1 VRPPERSL
9 ILLPGG
15 RLATGDPVLVVLE
28 GEDPRP
34 ATVIAANFSTEVFR
48 DDVVAAYTDGTRDLV
63 DDRAVRRG
71 SHTP

>member
-1 VRPPERSL
+1 VSLPERSL
-9 ILLPGG
+9 ILPGG

-28 GEDPRP
+28 GEGPRP

-48 DDVVAAYTDGTRDLV
+48 DDVVVAYTDDTRDLV
-63 DDRAVRRG
+63 DDLAVRRG